1 MPNPSTE
8 ATPRG
13 VSGVAGFISVLIFSI
28 INFFLFGKGVIL
40 DPFHQ
45 GEYFATLPTLLHS
58 QPGAHAFTIHGGLD
72 SSRCGWRRPGSAPST
87 PSW

>member
-1 MPNPSTE
+1 MPNPSSD

-72 SSRCGWRRPGSAPST
+72 FIPVWLAETWFGAST